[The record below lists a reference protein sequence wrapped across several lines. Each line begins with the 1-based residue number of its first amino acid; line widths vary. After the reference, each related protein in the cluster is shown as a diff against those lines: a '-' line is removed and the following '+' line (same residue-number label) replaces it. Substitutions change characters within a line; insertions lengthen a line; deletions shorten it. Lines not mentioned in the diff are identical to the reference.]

1 MLTPMK
7 ATIRGRVRNTNLPKT
22 KPLMPLFEAVINAFQ
37 SIGEAGGSGHSISIK
52 VDRAQSLFPDKLN
65 PITGFSVTDTGVGF
79 TDANYDSFDT
89 IDSQYKSAQGGK
101 GLGRFVWLKAF
112 DRVDIDSDYLD
123 PSGILKRRIFG
134 IVATSDELES
144 PFINNSDSSTP
155 RTVVHLRGYHEPFS
169 LECPRRLEVIAHQ
182 LVGHFLRIFLDSAG
196 PAISISDDF
205 ESIDLRSFYQE
216 NFESTATQHSF
227 TIDKLAFTLRG
238 FRLKGSMA
246 ERHELVFA
254 AHSREV
260 VAEKLS
266 GAMPNLPKKFRDE
279 DGNMF
284 TYTAFLESPFL
295 DERVSSDRGAVRD
308 KRV

>member
-134 IVATSDELES
+134 FVATSDELES
-144 PFINNSDSSTP
+144 PFINNSDSRTP

-205 ESIDLRSFYQE
+205 ESIDL
-216 NFESTATQHSF
+216 
-227 TIDKLAFTLRG
+227 
-238 FRLKGSMA
+238 
-246 ERHELVFA
+246 
-254 AHSREV
+254 
-260 VAEKLS
+260 
-266 GAMPNLPKKFRDE
+266 
-279 DGNMF
+279 
-284 TYTAFLESPFL
+284 
-295 DERVSSDRGAVRD
+295 
-308 KRV
+308 

>member
-1 MLTPMK
+1 MK

-134 IVATSDELES
+134 FVATSDELES

-205 ESIDLRSFYQE
+205 ESIDL
-216 NFESTATQHSF
+216 
-227 TIDKLAFTLRG
+227 
-238 FRLKGSMA
+238 
-246 ERHELVFA
+246 
-254 AHSREV
+254 
-260 VAEKLS
+260 
-266 GAMPNLPKKFRDE
+266 
-279 DGNMF
+279 
-284 TYTAFLESPFL
+284 
-295 DERVSSDRGAVRD
+295 
-308 KRV
+308 